1 MAFDL
6 RALGDKLRRYRDQ
19 FEASLQDV
27 SQATGIPE
35 SDLAAFEEGKR
46 EPSGDEILILADY
59 YKCDYSFFTSNE
71 RLAAFEQTEV
81 LFRKHGKEISTTDRW
96 AIQEFLYLC
105 ACEEFLMTQLPTVT
119 DRSEFKFHKRGNY
132 FKQHGQEAAQE
143 LRQHLG
149 HSAGEI
155 PKDIYRD
162 FRRIG
167 LHVFRRKLENSKISG
182 LYLRHPYA
190 GKCLLI
196 NYGEDVYRQR
206 FSASHE
212 AGHAILDEEEDF
224 IVSFTSWQKGDLSE
238 IRANVFASAYLLP
251 ESFLRN
257 IPRVSYST
265 PERAAECAEKLMV
278 SRETFAIAMKEAG
291 LISDKDLDDLKRAR
305 YAAEKEDP
313 ELPRSLTPKLRE
325 RRAHFLERGL
335 STFYVELVFR
345 GYEETIISAG
355 RMAEMLLLH
364 ESELAAFAEIYGRTL
379 DHGD

>member
-6 RALGDKLRRYRDQ
+6 LALGDKLRRYRDQ

-35 SDLAAFEEGKR
+35 SDLAAFEEGR
-46 EPSGDEILILADY
+46 SEPSGDEILILADY

-81 LFRKHGKEISTTDRW
+81 LFRKHGKEISAPDRW

-105 ACEEFLMTQLPTVT
+105 ACEEFLMTQLPTVPA
-119 DRSEFKFHKRGNY
+119 RSVFKFQKRGTQ
-132 FKQHGQEAAQE
+132 FKSHGKEAAQA
-143 LRQHLG
+143 LQQHLG
-149 HSAGEI
+149 YSAEGI

-167 LHVFRRKLENSKISG
+167 FHVFRRKLANSKISG
-182 LYLRHPYA
+182 LYLHHPYA

-196 NYGEDVYRQR
+196 NYTEDVYRQR

-212 AGHAILDEEEDF
+212 AGHAILDDDKDF
-224 IVSFTSWQKGDLSE
+224 VVSYKWEKKDLSE
-238 IRANVFASAYLLP
+238 VRANNFASAYLLP
-251 ESFLRN
+251 EAFLKRL
-257 IPRVSYST
+257 PRVSYST
-265 PERAAECAEKLMV
+265 PVRAAECAAKLMV
-278 SRETFAIAMKEAG
+278 SRETFAIAMKKAG
-291 LISDKDLDDLKRAR
+291 LISDNDLNDWKRAR
-305 YAAEKEDP
+305 YTAEKEDP
-313 ELPRSLTPKLRE
+313 ELPRTLAPKLRE

-335 STFYVELVFR
+335 STSYVELVFR

-355 RMAEMLLLH
+355 RMAEMILLQ
-364 ESELAAFAEIYGRTL
+364 ENELAEFAEIYGRSL

>member
-6 RALGDKLRRYRDQ
+6 RALGEKLQRYRNQ
-19 FEASLQDV
+19 FEASLQEV
-27 SQATGIPE
+27 SQDTGIPE

-81 LFRKHGKEISTTDRW
+81 LFRKHGDEISRTDRW

-105 ACEEFLMTQLPTVT
+105 ACEEFLMRQLPTVT
-119 DRSEFKFHKRGNY
+119 TRSEFKFQKRGTY
-132 FKQHGQEAAQE
+132 FKGHGKEAAQA

-149 HSAGEI
+149 YSAKDI
-155 PKDIYRD
+155 PNDIYRD

-167 LHVFRRKLENSKISG
+167 LHVFRRKLENSNISG

-196 NYGEDVYRQR
+196 NYSEDNHRQR

-212 AGHAILDEEEDF
+212 AGHAILDDEQDF
-224 IVSFTSWQKGDLSE
+224 VISFTSWQKGDLSE
-238 IRANVFASAYLLP
+238 VRANVFASAYLLP
-251 ESFLRN
+251 ESSLRN

-265 PERAAECAEKLMV
+265 PERAAECADKLRV

-291 LISDKDLDDLKRAR
+291 LISDRDLNDWKRAR

-313 ELPRSLTPKLRE
+313 ELPRTLPPKLRQ

-364 ESELAAFAEIYGRTL
+364 ESKLAGFAEIYGRSL

>member
-6 RALGDKLRRYRDQ
+6 RALGEKLRRYRNQ
-19 FEASLQDV
+19 FQASPQEV

-35 SDLAAFEEGKR
+35 SDLTAFEEGKK

-71 RLAAFEQTEV
+71 RRAAFEQTEV
-81 LFRKHGKEISTTDRW
+81 LFRKHGSEISKADRW

-105 ACEEFLMTQLPTVT
+105 ACEEFLMTQLPAVP
-119 DRSEFKFHKRGNY
+119 DRSEFKFHKRGTF
-132 FKQHGQEAAQE
+132 FKQHGQDAAQA

-149 HSAGEI
+149 YSAREI

-162 FRRIG
+162 FRGIG
-167 LHVFRRKLENSKISG
+167 LHVFRRKLENSNISG

-190 GKCLLI
+190 GNCLLI
-196 NYGEDVYRQR
+196 NYNEDVYRQR
-206 FSASHE
+206 FSAAHE
-212 AGHAILDEEEDF
+212 AGHAILDEEKDF
-224 IVSFTSWQKGDLSE
+224 IVSFTSWRKGDLSE

-251 ESFLRN
+251 ETVLSD
-257 IPRVSYST
+257 IPPVSYST
-265 PERAAECAEKLMV
+265 PERAAECADKLRV

-291 LISDKDLDDLKRAR
+291 LISDKDLNDWKRAR
-305 YAAEKEDP
+305 YTGEKEDP
-313 ELPRSLTPKLRE
+313 ELPLGLPPKLRQ

-335 STFYVELVFR
+335 SIFYVELVFR

-364 ESELAAFAEIYGRTL
+364 ESELKGFAEIYGRSL